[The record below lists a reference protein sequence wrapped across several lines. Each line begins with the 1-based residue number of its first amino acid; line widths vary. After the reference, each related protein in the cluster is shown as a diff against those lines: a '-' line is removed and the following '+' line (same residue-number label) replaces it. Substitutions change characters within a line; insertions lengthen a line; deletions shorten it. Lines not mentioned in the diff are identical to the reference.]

1 MNAKSV
7 KKAWNRLILP
17 LFCAVWFSGIAQ
29 QEAAIWYFGRNAGLD
44 FNSGTPVPLTNGALN
59 TYEGS
64 ASISDTN
71 GNLLFYTDGI
81 TVWNRNHIPMPNGT
95 GLLGDPS
102 STQSGIIVPKPGNPN
117 NYYVFTVGEVDNP
130 VGMHYSE
137 VDMTLNGGLGA
148 VVNKNVFLI
157 GPTSE
162 KLTAVQHANGTD
174 YWVITHGREN
184 QAFHAYLVSATGV
197 SNTPI
202 TSNVG
207 IDLANPGPGKSRRNA
222 IGYLK
227 VSPDGTKLGVV
238 YSNVGAELLSF
249 NPATGV
255 VSNPITLSTERGIYG
270 VEFSPDSNVLYLSYI
285 FYVGFN
291 FQLRANVYQYDVS
304 SNNQATVQA
313 SATLVSP
320 IQTIEIGA
328 LQLGIDGKI
337 YIAQY
342 DQTYLGVINNP
353 NTLGIGCNYIENG
366 ISLAGRQS
374 SLGLPPF
381 VQSFFLS
388 GILAQNF
395 CLGDTTEFSVTSTD
409 PITSISWDFGDGNT
423 SILESPTHIYTTS
436 GTYTVSVSVTTASDT
451 AMETKEITIS
461 EVPMAN
467 VVTNIE
473 VCQTEP
479 TYALDLSSLDAQV
492 LGAQPAT
499 DFTVSYFASQADAD
513 ANTSAMAQSTRFNGG
528 ATSVYARISNNQN
541 SQCYDTTNFDVIVK
555 EAPEM
560 GTVTDWVVCD
570 DDADGLYTFDLST
583 KDTEVLNGEDPL
595 VFDLTYFPTQ
605 ADADAATNALPPNY
619 TNTLTSETIF
629 YRVQNNTYS
638 DCFETGSFGVEVIGQ
653 VVANQPNNMQACDDD
668 NDGIFAFDLTT
679 QEAQI
684 IGAQNASSIAVSF
697 HTSQTDADANTNAL
711 NAGSH
716 TNTTPYQEIIYVR
729 VSNTSDSSCYDTT
742 TFDVLVSDT
751 PVITDVSDWLICD
764 DNNDGLY
771 NFDFSLKDAEILGTL
786 NATDYMISY
795 HENQTD
801 ANAGV
806 NAIAGPYQNTSNP
819 QTIYFRIKNNSNP
832 SCSSTGNFT
841 IQVFDE
847 PTASQPTDII
857 ICDTDET
864 GRYQFDLSEKDSEV
878 LNGQDNAIY
887 EVSYHPSEL
896 DAMNNSNALSH
907 TDHGNTQMNEII
919 YARVQHRQL
928 MDCYAVN
935 QLSLFVNL
943 LPNPNLEEVYVI
955 CPDSPDLQ
963 IDGGAFES
971 WEWRNG
977 SGNILGNQQT
987 QNIVELGNY
996 SLTVT
1001 QTTNG
1006 VVCEK
1011 TVAFEVVS
1019 SGAPDSF
1026 TVDTS
1031 GLSDTII
1038 VMVDA
1043 MGIGDFEYSID
1054 GENYQTENQFEVFP
1068 GSYTVYVRDPF
1079 ECRTLT
1085 QNIVAMGYEKFF
1097 TPNGDGVHE
1106 NWNVIGTELFPE
1118 ARLYIY
1124 DRYGKLLRQISPQGP
1139 GWDGS
1144 YLGRPLPSSD
1154 YWFKFEYGEG
1164 EVFTGHF
1171 ALKR

>member
-1 MNAKSV
+1 M
-7 KKAWNRLILP
+7 ILWS
-17 LFCAVWFSGIAQ
+17 LSLSAQ
-29 QEAAIWYFGRNAGLD
+29 QEAAIWYFGRNAGLN
-44 FNSGTPVPLTNGALN
+44 FNAGAPVPLTNGALN

-81 TVWNRNHIPMPNGT
+81 TVWDRNHIPMPNGT

-137 VDMTLNGGLGA
+137 VDMTQNGGLGA

-174 YWVITHGREN
+174 YWVITHGWEN

-304 SNNQATVQA
+304 SGNQTAIQA

-337 YIAQY
+337 YVAQF

-395 CLGDTTEFSVTSTD
+395 CLGDATEFSVTSSD
-409 PITSISWDFGDGNT
+409 PITTILWDFGDGNT
-423 SILESPTHIYTTS
+423 SVLESPTHTYAAS
-436 GTYTVSVSVTTASDT
+436 GTYTVSVTVITASDT
-451 AMETKEITIS
+451 ATETKEITIS

-467 VVTNIE
+467 AVTDVE
-473 VCQTEP
+473 VCQTAA
-479 TYALDLSSLDAQV
+479 TYNLDLSSLDTQV
-492 LGAQPAT
+492 LGAQAAA
-499 DFTVSYFASQADAD
+499 DFSIRYFATQTDAD
-513 ANTSAMAQSTRFNGG
+513 ANTNVLAQSTTFNGG
-528 ATSVYARISNNQN
+528 TTTVYARIFNNQN
-541 SQCYDTTNFDVIVK
+541 TLCYATTRFDVVVK
-555 EAPEM
+555 KAPEL
-560 GTVTDWVVCD
+560 GTVADWVVCD
-570 DDADGLYTFDLST
+570 DDTDGLYTFDLAT
-583 KDTEVLNGEDPL
+583 KDAEVLNGEDPL
-595 VFDLTYFPTQ
+595 LFDVAYFPTQ
-605 ADADAATNALPPNY
+605 ADADAATNALPTNF
-619 TNTLTSETIF
+619 TNTLAAETIF
-629 YRVQNNTYS
+629 YRVQNSTYP

-668 NDGIFAFDLTT
+668 NDGIFAFDLTP

-697 HTSQTDADANTNAL
+697 HTSQTDADSNTNAL
-711 NAGSH
+711 NAGNY
-716 TNTTPYQEIIYVR
+716 TNTAAYQETIYVR

-742 TFDVLVSDT
+742 TFDVLIYNT
-751 PVITDVSDWLICD
+751 PLVPQITDWLICD

-771 NFDFSLKDAEILGTL
+771 NFDFSLKDAEILGAL
-786 NATDYMISY
+786 NATDYTISY

-801 ANAGV
+801 ADTDV
-806 NAIAGPYQNTSNP
+806 NAIAGVYQNTSNP
-819 QTIYFRIKNNSNP
+819 QMIYFRIENNSNP
-832 SCSSTGNFT
+832 SCSSTGNFNV
-841 IQVFDE
+841 QVFDA
-847 PTASQPTDII
+847 PTASQAPDII

-864 GRYQFDLSEKDSEV
+864 GRYQFNLSEKDSEV

-887 EVSYHPSEL
+887 EVSYHSSEL
-896 DAMNNSNALSH
+896 DAMNNGNALSH
-907 TDHGNTQMNEII
+907 TDYGNTYMNEVI
-919 YARVQHRQL
+919 YTRVQHRQL
-928 MDCYAVN
+928 MDCYAIN
-935 QLSLFVNL
+935 QFSLYINP
-943 LPNPNLEEVYVI
+943 LPDPGLEEVYVI

-971 WEWRNG
+971 WKWRNAE
-977 SGNILGNQQT
+977 GNVMGNQQT
-987 QNIVELGNY
+987 QNMVELGTY
-996 SLTVT
+996 SLTVS
-1001 QTTNG
+1001 QTVNG
-1006 VVCEK
+1006 IVCEK
-1011 TVAFEVVS
+1011 TTSFEVVS

-1031 GLSDTII
+1031 GLSDNVI

-1054 GENYQTENQFEVFP
+1054 GENYQIDNQFEVFP

-1079 ECRTLT
+1079 KCRTLS
-1085 QNIVAMGYEKFF
+1085 QDIVAMGYEKFF

-1106 NWNVIGTELFPE
+1106 NWNVIGTELFPD

-1124 DRYGKLLRQISPQGP
+1124 DRYGKLLGQISPQGP